1 MGKIKV
7 GVNVRLGAYGLPCD
21 DDWKK
26 SELRDALVGRD
37 AIVVEILT
45 EKDRRGCRQVIVE
58 TNDGIRID
66 WRVCSL
72 IFP

>member
-7 GVNVRLGAYGLPCD
+7 GVRVRLSAYGLPCD
-21 DDWKK
+21 DGLKK
-26 SELRDALVGRD
+26 MELRDALVGRD

-45 EKDRRGCRQVIVE
+45 EKDKRGCRQVIVE

>member
-7 GVNVRLGAYGLPCD
+7 GVMVRLGAYGLPCGD
-21 DDWKK
+21 GLKK
-26 SELRDALVGRD
+26 AELRDALVGRQ
-37 AIVVEILT
+37 AMIVEILT

-66 WRVCSL
+66 WRICSL